1 MTSLVRTELLRLRTT
16 RTPWA
21 LAVLFLALSIA
32 LMVLARAG
40 IGTPDGPQ
48 PGTPEVRDLY
58 VGSVGLAALLLPMLL
73 GALATAD
80 EFHHRTA
87 TSTFLIAPDRGR
99 LVMSKVIAH
108 SLLGVVIGGTL
119 TMLGIAFAVIGGAG
133 EHVDVAFLVGVGG
146 VLVMSGWAGAMGVC
160 LGTVVHSSAAA
171 AVAPVLWFVVVE
183 PLLGAYQLI
192 TLRPWTPGGAITA
205 VSGADVPWALP
216 GWAALLVLLGY
227 AGALGILGTRRI
239 VRADID

>member
-1 MTSLVRTELLRLRTT
+1 MTSLVRTELLRLGTT

-21 LAVLFLALSIA
+21 LTVLFLALSIA
-32 LMVLARAG
+32 LMVLTRAD
-40 IGTPDGPQ
+40 IGTPDGPR
-48 PGTPEVRDLY
+48 PGTAEVRDLY

-80 EFHHRTA
+80 EFHRTA
-87 TSTFLIAPDRGR
+87 TSTFQIVPDRGR
-99 LVMSKVIAH
+99 LIISKVITH

-119 TMLGIAFAVIGGAG
+119 TMLGTTAAVLGGAG
-133 EHVDVAFLVGVGG
+133 EHVDMAFLTGVGG

-160 LGTVVHSSAAA
+160 LGTAVHSSATA
-171 AVAPVLWFVVVE
+171 AVAPVLWFVVAE

-192 TLRPWTPGGAITA
+192 TLRPWTPGGATTA
-205 VSGADVPWALP
+205 LSGADVPWALP
-216 GWAALLVLLGY
+216 AWAALLVLLGY

-239 VRADID
+239 VRADIG